1 MTTLSVQFPLNRG
14 EQQLWA
20 GMPRQGVLLRPS
32 DAFMIPFSF
41 LWGGFAVF
49 WELTVI
55 RSGGPAFFAL
65 WGIPFIVVGLHITV
79 GRFFLDARRRAHT
92 SYAITSERV
101 IISSGIFTPV
111 TKSLDLRTLSDVTL
125 QERPDGTGTITFGA
139 QHPLAAMYAGTYWP
153 GMPQT
158 PSFEMI
164 PDARRVYNLL
174 REAQRPPGAG
184 SRA

>member
-1 MTTLSVQFPLNRG
+1 MTTVSLQFALNRG

-20 GMPRQGVLLRPS
+20 GMPRQGLVLRPS
-32 DAFMIPFSF
+32 DAFMIPFS
-41 LWGGFAVF
+41 LMWAGFAVF
-49 WELTVI
+49 WELSVVS
-55 RSGGPAFFAL
+55 SGAPGFFVL
-65 WGIPFIVVGLHITV
+65 WGIPFVLVGLYITI
-79 GRFFLDARRRAHT
+79 GRFFVDARRRART

-101 IISSGIFTPV
+101 IINSGVFSPV

-139 QHPLAAMYAGTYWP
+139 QHPFAAMYAGTSWP

-164 PDARRVYNLL
+164 PDARRVYGIL
-174 REAQRPPGAG
+174 REAQRAPA
-184 SRA
+184 SRAV